1 MVMYSNCQRIEVL
14 SGDPTSKSRVSWMV
28 EYHLHLVVFL
38 ELNILH
44 TYTTCRHTYLCA
56 SDSLSFS
63 YCWFC
68 RWACISSRTNWIANI
83 GYQCDRIGFGRWDA
97 ILFQS
102 LPEAGICH
110 NFSLIQLLGATSS
123 QRLKSQYNWSMQP
136 FVVYSWNIH
145 VSLPCCVVPIEYLW
159 FLPFY
164 KSCKVFTFYFLN
176 FDWSPN
182 LFAYTCS
189 SGIHCYPICTF
200 ILFLL

>member
-68 RWACISSRTNWIANI
+68 RWACISCHTNWMANVACNVT
-83 GYQCDRIGFGRWDA
+83 GLGMVGGM
-97 ILFQS
+97 QS
-102 LPEAGICH
+102 FFNH
-110 NFSLIQLLGATSS
+110 F
-123 QRLKSQYNWSMQP
+123 QRLAYVTISVWYNCSELHHHSAWRVNTTGQCSHSSSTHGTYMYP
-136 FVVYSWNIH
+136 CLVV
-145 VSLPCCVVPIEYLW
+145 
-159 FLPFY
+159 
-164 KSCKVFTFYFLN
+164 
-176 FDWSPN
+176 
-182 LFAYTCS
+182 
-189 SGIHCYPICTF
+189 
-200 ILFLL
+200 